1 MVTGS
6 CPDVT
11 VSYALLT
18 ASLGSVQFSS
28 VAQSC
33 PTLCNPMDCSTP
45 GFPVHHQ
52 LLELT
57 QTHVYWVVMPSNHLM
72 LCWPLLLL
80 PSIFLSIRV
89 FSNESVLCITW
100 PKYWSF
106 SFTISASSEY
116 SGLISWIFFSR
127 TLGARCPSTWHL
139 CHTSPDDILLVE
151 VGFYCQR
158 TAFLKSQLQQWGLQT
173 PALLAPYVD
182 HYVRSDQASHF
193 WTASQDPG

>member
-1 MVTGS
+1 MSDSLQSHGLQHARLP
-6 CPDVT
+6 CPSPT
-11 VSYALLT
+11 PGAYSNTCLPSQWCHPT
-18 ASLGSVQFSS
+18 ISSS
-28 VAQSC
+28 VDPFSFC
-33 PTLCNPMDCSTP
+33 PLSQHQ
-45 GFPVHHQ
+45 GLFPD
-52 LLELT
+52 
-57 QTHVYWVVMPSNHLM
+57 
-72 LCWPLLLL
+72 
-80 PSIFLSIRV
+80 
-89 FSNESVLCITW
+89 ESVLHITW

-106 SFTISASSEY
+106 SFSISASSEY

-127 TLGARCPSTWHL
+127 TLGAKCPSTWHL

-182 HYVRSDQASHF
+182 HYIRNDQASHF